1 VYCHEG
7 ESMIPYT
14 TRKWLHLLVSPRGSF
29 SPGVMRRVLAFG
41 VIAVALWLANKLYHR
56 VSLSIGLYEIAGAVI
71 ALILA
76 FRTNTAYDRFWE
88 GRTLWGS
95 IVNASR
101 NIPRIV
107 GEHAS
112 VDPSAVRELAVWV
125 VVFAHT
131 SRRSLRCQTALPEV
145 ERLLPADQF
154 EALAA
159 HPHPPLHAAQQIS
172 ARIAGFARAG
182 TLERNIAV
190 RAEEEVC
197 VLVNCLGGCERILK
211 TPTPLG
217 YVLLLQRGV
226 ALYLATLP
234 LALIDAL
241 GGMTPVVTMMVAYPI
256 LMIEAL
262 GGELDDPFGHEPND
276 LPLTRICDTI
286 ERNLLG
292 SSPRGLVMA
301 SKNEVDFE
309 D

>member
-1 VYCHEG
+1 
-7 ESMIPYT
+7 M
-14 TRKWLHLLVSPRGSF
+14 HLLVSPRGSL
-29 SPGVMRRVLAFG
+29 SPGVMRRVVAFG
-41 VIAVALWLANKLYHR
+41 VIAAALWLADKWNQR
-56 VSLSIGLYEIAGAVI
+56 VSMSLGLYEIAGAVI

-76 FRTNTAYDRFWE
+76 FRTNTSYNRFWE

-101 NIPRIV
+101 NITRIV
-107 GEHAS
+107 IAHAAEGP
-112 VDPSAVRELAVWV
+112 DDAREFAVRV
-125 VVFAHT
+125 VVFAHAT
-131 SRRSLRCQTALPEV
+131 RRSLRGEKELPEI
-145 ERLLPADQF
+145 ERLLPAEEF
-154 EALAA
+154 AALAA
-159 HPHPPLHAAQQIS
+159 HPHPPLFAAQQIS
-172 ARIAGFARAG
+172 SRLAAYGKAGR
-182 TLERNIAV
+182 LERNLAAIAE
-190 RAEEEVC
+190 AELN

-217 YVLLLQRGV
+217 YVLLLRRGV

-241 GGMTPVVTMMVAYPI
+241 GVVTPAVTMMVAYPV

-292 SSPRGLVMA
+292 SSPQELVMA
-301 SKNEVDFE
+301 SMDTYE